1 MVKVIGAQPILK
13 ERFSLTC
20 GTAGTVY
27 SIQWM
32 RNGWP
37 LYADNRTD
45 FSMNSNTLT
54 FNSLQDSD
62 NGDYQCSASN
72 PLSNMTSTEY
82 RLIVNCEYLL
92 TSSTLTPWLEVE
104 SFELPLCIL

>member
-1 MVKVIGAQPILK
+1 MAMVKVMSSQLIADYM
-13 ERFSLTC
+13 FAMTC
-20 GTAGTVY
+20 ETTGTIY

-45 FSMNSNTLT
+45 FSMNNNTLT
-54 FNSLQDSD
+54 FNSLQHSD

-72 PLSNMTSTEY
+72 PLSNMTSPEY
-82 RLIVNCEYLL
+82 RLIVNCEWLLWHKIQNLYL
-92 TSSTLTPWLEVE
+92 P
-104 SFELPLCIL
+104 ILF